1 MSMILQDN
9 WGSTENDCYNA
20 RLEKEIQSLKECIWR
35 LNQEKEQLKADK
47 KWLLNKIRYALGE
60 HWVPEEQR
68 DYYCNCDNGDKI
80 NLCYHHK
87 ELKERFPNE

>member
-1 MSMILQDN
+1 MILQDN

-60 HWVPEEQR
+60 HWVPESSAIIIVIVIMGIKLIFAIIIK
-68 DYYCNCDNGDKI
+68 N
-80 NLCYHHK
+80 
-87 ELKERFPNE
+87 